1 MIWTGT
7 WALLTSKDLIT
18 PVPPHNTLAGASVWC
33 QTLQGSSKVSA
44 RFLQG
49 VSGETHGDLY
59 CQSHILTPVD
69 GTLLAWLMLAWG
81 LSAPSGASATTS
93 HVSTPLHLWKA
104 IGTVTKFSHPLP
116 CSPIF
121 ILLGAFCLPVFIPVL
136 ISVNMLPSLS
146 PNREWILKQGDH
158 FMEIRVLSWMRNTC
172 DQRQKS
178 CCFNSSRFIQ
188 WCNWLHRNPRLP
200 GSW

>member
-1 MIWTGT
+1 MECLESLDSLSQLQVKLPVMIWTGT

-18 PVPPHNTLAGASVWC
+18 PDPPHNTLAGASVWC

-93 HVSTPLHLWKA
+93 HVSTPRGVK
-104 IGTVTKFSHPLP
+104 G
-116 CSPIF
+116 
-121 ILLGAFCLPVFIPVL
+121 
-136 ISVNMLPSLS
+136 
-146 PNREWILKQGDH
+146 
-158 FMEIRVLSWMRNTC
+158 
-172 DQRQKS
+172 
-178 CCFNSSRFIQ
+178 
-188 WCNWLHRNPRLP
+188 NWDCH
-200 GSW
+200 